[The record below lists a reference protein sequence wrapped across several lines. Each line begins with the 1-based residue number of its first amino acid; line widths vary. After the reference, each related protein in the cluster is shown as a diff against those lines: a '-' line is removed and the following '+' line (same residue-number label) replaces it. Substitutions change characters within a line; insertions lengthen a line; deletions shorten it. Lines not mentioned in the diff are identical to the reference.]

1 MASNE
6 KRAGAPRPYRK
17 RERARREQETRRR
30 ITEAA
35 LELHRTV
42 GPARTTVSDVAA
54 RAGVGRMTVY
64 NHFPTDADL
73 LASCSGHFAAG
84 HPLPDMA
91 AWRAIA
97 DPDERLRVA
106 LDDLYAWFRETSET
120 MGKVL
125 RDAALIPALGE
136 IMDRRWWP
144 AVDAMVDALASGRGL
159 RGARARDVRAALR
172 LAVDLGTWETL
183 TASGLDDRGAARVA
197 ARMVGASAG

>member
-1 MASNE
+1 MSSTE
-6 KRAGAPRPYRK
+6 KAPDAPRPYRK

-35 LELHRTV
+35 LDLHRSV

-84 HPLPDMA
+84 HPLPDIA

-97 DPDERLRVA
+97 DPDARLAVA
-106 LDDLYAWFRETSET
+106 LGELYAWYRETAET

-144 AVDAMVDALASGRGL
+144 AVDAMVEALAGGRAL
-159 RGARARDVRAALR
+159 RGTRARDLRAALR
-172 LAVDLGTWETL
+172 VAVDLRTWETL
-183 TASGLDDRGAARVA
+183 TGGGLDDRAAARLASRMVA
-197 ARMVGASAG
+197 AAAA